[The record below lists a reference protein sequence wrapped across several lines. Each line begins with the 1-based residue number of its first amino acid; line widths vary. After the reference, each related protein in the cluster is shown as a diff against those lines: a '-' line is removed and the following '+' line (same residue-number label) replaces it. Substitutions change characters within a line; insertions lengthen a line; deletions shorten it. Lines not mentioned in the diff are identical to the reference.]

1 MSASFLCIF
10 LFPFVVRIQLFLLS
24 ARVRIRGKYS
34 FTFLHKF
41 NITMLEFYVNRK
53 RSNTFFYLIFSIF
66 LLVFCVVFIYFFPM
80 NYTYFYLCRV
90 TYFLSKD
97 SLFLDLL
104 LTESCFFYILNNK
117 NCYYY
122 YLCKKI
128 FAFIVW
134 RYVWQQLANIVIS
147 VKLLSIF

>member
-10 LFPFVVRIQLFLLS
+10 LFPFVVRI
-24 ARVRIRGKYS
+24 RGKYL

-41 NITMLEFYVNRK
+41 TITMLEFYVNRK
-53 RSNTFFYLIFSIF
+53 RSNTFFSLIFSIF

-80 NYTYFYLCRV
+80 NYTHFYLCRV

-97 SLFLDLL
+97 SLFRDLL

-122 YLCKKI
+122 YLCEKI